1 MDTITIKL
9 FTVKMPKTKNIS
21 KETYARKRGWGM
33 QTSPLSI
40 KTATGKGFDEYF
52 NLLKIGAE
60 SPHLGTLEYL
70 KRCEELKTMQ
80 EK

>member
-1 MDTITIKL
+1 MNTEQ
-9 FTVKMPKTKNIS
+9 TV
-21 KETYARKRGWGM
+21 
-33 QTSPLSI
+33 
-40 KTATGKGFDEYF
+40 
-52 NLLKIGAE
+52 GAE